1 MAYVKTNWKDRV
13 VERPNTYTM
22 TDNGNGTVTLTPVP
36 GQIIERGTPL
46 NAENLNKIEDAIV
59 ETNTQLSNKMNIGD
73 EIVISQINKNK
84 GLIDESYLTDELKQQ
99 ITGTTPIHAVPA
111 DGSITSK
118 KLADSC
124 VHFLKTA
131 EPLSDLIIFASFIR
145 TKYDTTTK
153 NATITIGA
161 TFSTEANNPGT
172 FAHPVSDY
180 VLADGQHLVLDYASK
195 TITTENVTDYV
206 TGNQKYVLIS
216 NLGGRLYSSIPIIN
230 DVINQRGKQP
240 PLMPWEL
247 PVVVDNGDG
256 SFSITLKGIFLKT
269 DEVKGHFNL
278 DETTF
283 TLADS
288 EVLYFDGKDG
298 FNKESWK
305 TYDPQTHGD
314 GVIYH
319 LNNKLY
325 SPIGLY
331 QFYFNHLWYG
341 TSDSQSSL
349 ITVDKN
355 GLGDYRT
362 ISEAVSNANDSAEHP
377 VTILVQPG
385 IYKESV
391 KIRGG
396 RHLSLVGVNKNTC
409 IIQTDSGQYTEPP
422 LEIQG
427 EAYISNLTIIATH
440 DDNLTTNV
448 DSLRAYAVHCDYEGA
463 GTTEFNNCLLIS
475 HQNASIGCGLHNNQ
489 TLKIVNCELISKTPT
504 ESSMTT
510 NGSLFVHDG
519 NGATNQKLIVKDSV
533 IKSVNGYS
541 MYLNGFYGTEVEATF
556 YNNVFWS
563 NALKNSD
570 ASIHLDSAVNGI
582 SNNIKLTDDSFGNNV
597 NLLNVETIG

>member
-1 MAYVKTNWKDRV
+1 MSKKVQLEGNFGGSREDVYPATMAEIV
-13 VERPNTYTM
+13 YTQ
-22 TDNGNGTVTLTPVP
+22 DGK
-36 GQIIERGTPL
+36 
-46 NAENLNKIEDAIV
+46 NLEEKMN
-59 ETNTQLSNKMNIGD
+59 ETNAQLSNKMNIGD
-73 EIVISQINKNK
+73 EIIISQINKNK

-99 ITGTTPIHAVPA
+99 IAGTTPIHAVPA
-111 DGSITSK
+111 DGSITSE

-161 TFSTEANNPGT
+161 TFSTEANNLGT

-180 VLADGQHLVLDYASK
+180 VLADGQCLVLDYPNKSIAAESVV
-195 TITTENVTDYV
+195 EYV

-298 FNKESWK
+298 FNKESWE

-355 GLGDYRT
+355 GLGDYRS
-362 ISEAVSNANDSAEHP
+362 ISDAVANANDSAEHP

-396 RHLSLVGVNKNTC
+396 RHISLVGANKNTC
-409 IIQTDSGQYTEPP
+409 IIQTDSGQYDAPP

-427 EAYISNLTIIATH
+427 DAYISNLTIIATH
-440 DDNLTTNV
+440 DADSSTSV
-448 DSLRAYAVHCDYEGA
+448 DSLRAYAVHCDYEGE

-519 NGATNQKLIVKDSV
+519 DGATNQKLIVKDSV

-563 NALKNSD
+563 NVLKNSD
-570 ASIHLDSAVNGI
+570 ESIHLDSAVNGI

-597 NLLNVETIG
+597 NLLNVGTIG